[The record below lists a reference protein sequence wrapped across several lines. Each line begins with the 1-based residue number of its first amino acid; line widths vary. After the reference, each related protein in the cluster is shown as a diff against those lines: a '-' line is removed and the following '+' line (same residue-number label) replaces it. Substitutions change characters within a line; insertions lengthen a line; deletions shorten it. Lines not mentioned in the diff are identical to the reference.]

1 MSSHRITLVVNLA
14 LAGVV
19 LALARPCFA
28 DWPTDPTVGVL
39 VSGTTA
45 NEQDVHV
52 VTDGVAG
59 MIVAWSDNRSV
70 VERTRLQR
78 VNAFGERLW
87 PQAGITVATGLVRQD
102 MPRLLADG
110 AGGVFVAWRDAR
122 TAPHTRVYAQHF
134 RHDAQFQWDLDGVL
148 VAADTLD
155 LEPLGLVP
163 DGTGGAL
170 IVIIG
175 RGPGVPSLPLYVQR
189 VASDGSLP
197 WGSVP
202 VPLGTAGT
210 NLLTVPMLSADGA
223 GGALLAWHAYD
234 GVRYDVVAQHV
245 TAAGTL
251 PWGAIGARVGPLGPT
266 RFSPS
271 IVSDGAGGA
280 IVEWHDMG
288 VFHVLAQRLD
298 AAGAPLWDPNGVVL
312 WSITETA
319 GDTLVADGSG
329 GAYATHGR
337 YVTAVRRLLPDG
349 TLAWNGDSVLVTL
362 GSVRYGPAALALS
375 ELPGPTGELLLAWS
389 EPVTINLYTPWRI
402 RAQRLTQAGAL
413 AWGDS
418 GRVMSTGPNDRGGT
432 AIVSDQRGGL
442 LAAWRDNQLGNDY
455 DLYAQHVAFDGEFP
469 VAGSPAPAP
478 PRFELSAP
486 APNPARAG
494 DGATLHAR
502 LDLRESVH
510 AAVLDV
516 SGRVVRLLVDGGI
529 PFDQGPTG
537 PIRDVTL
544 RWDGRAAGGA
554 VAAPGLYFVRVR
566 NGARA
571 ATARIAIVE

>member
-1 MSSHRITLVVNLA
+1 MPSRHSARAAALA
-14 LAGVV
+14 LASAL
-19 LALARPCFA
+19 LAFASPAHA
-28 DWPTDPTVGVL
+28 DWPTDPAVGVL

-52 VTDGVAG
+52 VSDGAAG

-78 VNAFGERLW
+78 VSAFGERLW
-87 PQAGITVATGLVRQD
+87 PQAGVTVASQVVQQD
-102 MPRLLADG
+102 MPRIVGDG

-134 RHDAQFQWDLDGVL
+134 GQNGQFQWAPDGVL
-148 VAADTLD
+148 AAADTLD
-155 LEPLGLVP
+155 MEPYGLVP
-163 DGTGGAL
+163 DGAGGVL
-170 IVIIG
+170 IVMIG
-175 RGPGVPSLPLYVQR
+175 RVPAAPSLPLYVQR

-197 WGSVP
+197 WGSA
-202 VPLGTAGT
+202 PLSLSTAGT
-210 NLLTVPMLSADGA
+210 NYLSMPMLSADGA
-223 GGALLAWHAYD
+223 GGALIAWNAWD
-234 GVRYDVVAQHV
+234 GVRHDVIAQHV

-251 PWGAIGARVGPLGPT
+251 PWGAIGARVAPLGPS

-298 AAGAPLWDPNGVVL
+298 AAGAPLWNPNGVVL

-329 GAYATHGR
+329 GAYAMHGR
-337 YVTAVRRLLPDG
+337 STTTVRRLLPDG
-349 TLAWNGDSVLVTL
+349 RLAWNGDSLLVTP
-362 GSVRYGPAALALS
+362 SFGPSRPAMALS
-375 ELPGPTGELLLAWS
+375 AAPGPTGDLLLAWTQ
-389 EPVTINLYTPWRI
+389 PTTFPLYVPQEI
-402 RAQRLTQAGAL
+402 RAQRVTPAGEL

-418 GRVMSTGPNDRGGT
+418 GLVLSRGPDERGGT

-442 LAAWRDNQLGNDY
+442 LAAWRDRRIANDV

-469 VAGSPAPAP
+469 VAGTPPP
-478 PRFELSAP
+478 LRPRFALSAP

-494 DGATLHAR
+494 TGATLNAR
-502 LDLRESVH
+502 LDLRERVR

-516 SGRVVRLLVDGGI
+516 SGRVVRVLVDGGLS
-529 PFDQGPTG
+529 FDAGPAG
-537 PIRDVTL
+537 PVRDVAL
-544 RWDGRAAGGA
+544 RWDGRGSNGA
-554 VAAPGLYFVRVR
+554 LVAPGLYFVRVV
-566 NGARA
+566 NGAHA
-571 ATARIAIVE
+571 ATARVAIVE